1 MTVHIALLRGIN
13 VGGKGVLKMSDL
25 RDICEG
31 AGCTDVTTYIQSG
44 NVVVAHSAASA
55 DAVAKVL
62 ERALKQATGRDIA
75 VMVRSRAQLQ
85 KLVAENPYKKAEPKT
100 LHVAFLAAPPAA
112 AAIKAFDRA
121 KYAPEE
127 FVVAGRDVYLHLPNG
142 VGKTKLLPPLTA
154 KLPAAT
160 VRNWNTVE
168 KLLEMAG

>member
-25 RDICEG
+25 RDICAG
-31 AGCTDVTTYIQSG
+31 AGCTDVATYIQSG
-44 NVVVAHSAASA
+44 NVVFSHSTASA
-55 DAVAKVL
+55 DSVASML
-62 ERALKQATGRDIA
+62 ERALQQATGRDVA

-85 KLVAENPYKKAEPKT
+85 KVVDKNPYKNAEPQT
-100 LHVAFLAAPPAA
+100 LHVAFLAAAPAA
-112 AAIKAFDRA
+112 AAINAFDRA

-160 VRNWNTVE
+160 VRNWNTVQ